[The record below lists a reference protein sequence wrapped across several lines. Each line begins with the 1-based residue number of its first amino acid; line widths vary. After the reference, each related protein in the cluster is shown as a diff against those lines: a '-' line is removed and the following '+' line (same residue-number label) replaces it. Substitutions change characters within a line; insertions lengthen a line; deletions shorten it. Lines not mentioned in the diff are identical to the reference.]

1 MLLWFVPNDSKSKHA
16 LIDDITYR
24 LVAYID
30 LTNSYIFTD
39 VQLNDEA
46 SMILDKIYEYSDK
59 DFKIAGN
66 MIKFMLDN
74 DATLNESKFKLTGY
88 LYIDIDDF
96 NADKKNKIQYNG
108 LRSAKQAYNSKK
120 VAFSSI
126 EWHISNKPYM
136 KPVK

>member
-30 LTNSYIFTD
+30 LANSYIFTD

-74 DATLNESKFKLTGY
+74 DAALNESKFKLTGY

-108 LRSAKQAYNSKK
+108 LRSAKQVYNSKK